1 MAGQTTKPIIDDA
14 QAEGRLRA
22 REPVEQIES
31 AGEGAAH
38 YAPGEPQQ
46 PVAETGVVRAVPAA
60 EGPDSTDRQDAPMTQ
75 PENGAAEPISPLVQV
90 LIVEDTLELAE
101 LIAISLRRADIAAG
115 YELRGEH
122 AFARYVAL
130 QPAVVLLDLNL
141 PDMTGWK
148 VLESIKSHVKQAGS
162 PMPRII
168 VMTAMGDPANR
179 LVGKLQGV
187 YSYLV
192 KPFSTAEVQ
201 RVVKNALDD
210 QA

>member
-1 MAGQTTKPIIDDA
+1 MA
-14 QAEGRLRA
+14 E
-22 REPVEQIES
+22 E
-31 AGEGAAH
+31 
-38 YAPGEPQQ
+38 
-46 PVAETGVVRAVPAA
+46 
-60 EGPDSTDRQDAPMTQ
+60 PDSAARQ
-75 PENGAAEPISPLVQV
+75 AASPVRV

-101 LIAISLRRADIAAG
+101 LITITLNRAQITAD
-115 YELRGEH
+115 YEMRGEH

-148 VLESIKSHVKQAGS
+148 VLESIKDYIRQTGG

-179 LVGKLQGV
+179 LVGKLQDV

-192 KPFSTAEVQ
+192 KPFTATEVQ
-201 RVVKNALDD
+201 QVVKNALDD